1 MAIRSQESFG
11 IKLVI
16 ILIGYKKE
24 DNFLTELEKTK
35 KWMIIIILF
44 IFILVVFKAC
54 WVKCATSA
62 QGSFDSERKEIIRRA
77 NYLTSKVATSPQ
89 ELLDE
94 MTSGIGAQFQGEW
107 ALYSCSMTSA
117 ALANIAI
124 LYPQN
129 KEVSIKFIGQII
141 DIALSPEIRE
151 YDTFRWMED
160 PMEGIYGNLSH
171 ISYYSHIAW
180 MISRYKQI
188 GGDNKYDNV
197 YHSLCKAMN
206 RRIRQ
211 SPYLNLPT
219 YPEEC
224 IYIPDM
230 LVAIVALH
238 NYSCQY
244 DGKYSTTVNMWI
256 DRARKEWIDK
266 ETGLVT
272 SVWVM
277 DNDSV
282 EMQMSIRGSYS
293 ALNCYYL
300 SLIDSEFAREQYD
313 CLKKNFKQ
321 GFFIDGIKE
330 YHDRTCL
337 MGFDIDAGPIIFNLS
352 PSGTAFAIGCA
363 TSLDDMAFRKQLLKI
378 AEIAGSTVTW
388 FGKSHYLLANWALVG
403 EAITLAMRTSAPQT
417 RMCY

>member
-1 MAIRSQESFG
+1 MTRF
-11 IKLVI
+11 
-16 ILIGYKKE
+16 
-24 DNFLTELEKTK
+24 TPKTK
-35 KWMIIIILF
+35 KRMIIIILF
-44 IFILVVFKAC
+44 ILILAAFKAC
-54 WVKCATSA
+54 WVKCATSNH
-62 QGSFDSERKEIIRRA
+62 GSFDAERKEIIHRA
-77 NYLTSKVATSPQ
+77 NYLTSKVATSPLK
-89 ELLDE
+89 LLDE
-94 MTSGIGAQFQGEW
+94 MTNGIGAQFQGEW
-107 ALYSCSMTSA
+107 ALYSCSMTTA

-129 KEVSIKFIGQII
+129 KELSIKFIGQII
-141 DIALSPEIRE
+141 DIALSSEIRE
-151 YDTFRWMED
+151 YDAYSWMED
-160 PMEGIYGNLSH
+160 PMEGVYGDLSH

-188 GGDNKYDNV
+188 GGDNRYDGI

-211 SPYLNLPT
+211 SQYLNLPT
-219 YPEEC
+219 YPDGY

-244 DGKYSTTVNMWI
+244 NGKYTTTVDMWI
-256 DRARKEWIDK
+256 ERARKEWIDK
-266 ETGLVT
+266 ETGLVA
-272 SVWVM
+272 SILVE

-282 EMQMSIRGSYS
+282 EIQLPTRGSYS

-300 SLIDSEFAREQYD
+300 SLIDPEFAKEQYE

-321 GFFIDGIKE
+321 GFLIDGIKE
-330 YHDRTCL
+330 YNDRTCL

-363 TSLDDMAFRKQLLKI
+363 SSLDDMEYRRQLLKT

-388 FGKSHYLLANWALVG
+388 FGNSHYLLANWALVG

-417 RMCY
+417 RMYY